1 MSGVA
6 ARRRSC
12 GWVPAAVLLALACAA
27 CADKR
32 TALAELATADG
43 PVEREAAGAAWS
55 PAPIGTRFFVGDAAR
70 TADGAAE
77 LAVPGGARL
86 AMQPHTVLRFGRAA
100 GRGLVVETGAVDI
113 SGEGRYELDVG
124 DVTVSRGGTVRVAAR
139 GAGRR
144 AIELKVGAAQISTE
158 DGGRVELQVGRA
170 VELGVGAVVVTATGA
185 AAAPDAESA
194 EGPADAQAA
203 AGDAGIAAGADA
215 GIDAGA
221 PEADATAVAVEL
233 SGRVEV
239 TRPGERAWKAL
250 PPGARRLEKGTV
262 LRVPAGGSAK
272 LASPGVSLELGGGA
286 RASVGDDLTFAI
298 EAGAGRARAAG
309 GVVRLPGG
317 ALALGG
323 AAGAGGTP
331 TTAPATSAA
340 PTTAPA
346 TSAAPTT
353 ASEARFDVRAREAAV
368 AIARGT
374 GKLSGAPGT
383 DLAMARGESA
393 VLGRAGTIR
402 VVDAIPTRFDL
413 RVPAGE
419 TLTVHDPRPSTAV
432 QVAFDGRC
440 PEGGIIELDR
450 DGRFRTPRVSAGKDA
465 ANLRVDPGAWT
476 YRLRCTTGG
485 GEGAAVASGRI
496 TVLRDAG
503 TRALPKARMPN
514 DIDADGR
521 TWRISYQSVIP
532 DLRIHAKNVA
542 PPFRLILARGGGKN
556 EAIEAKSPVVTVPGA
571 SLREGTFTYWVE
583 AGGTLKGKISTLII
597 NFDQTAAQVY
607 IESPQDGAAWS
618 GDLDVRGAVLPGWTA
633 SVGTVVIPIDRQR
646 RFAARV
652 GAPAGGTLVI
662 KLAHPER
669 GIHYYLRRSK

>member
-1 MSGVA
+1 MASRPTLV
-6 ARRRSC
+6 
-12 GWVPAAVLLALACAA
+12 GWVLAAVLLALACAA
-27 CADKR
+27 CSGKR
-32 TALAELATADG
+32 TALAELAKADG
-43 PVEREAAGAAWS
+43 PVEREAAGAPWRL
-55 PAPIGTRFFVGDAAR
+55 APIGTQFFVGDAAR
-70 TADGAAE
+70 TAGGAAE

-86 AMQPHTVLRFGRAA
+86 AMQPHTVLRFGGKAA
-100 GRGLVVETGAVDI
+100 GRGLVVEAGAIDI

-124 DVTVSRGGTVRVAAR
+124 DVTVSPGATVRVAAR

-170 VELGVGAVVVTATGA
+170 VELGVGAVVVTAVVDAALPGA
-185 AAAPDAESA
+185 A
-194 EGPADAQAA
+194 GAQAG
-203 AGDAGIAAGADA
+203 AGDAGIAVD
-215 GIDAGA
+215 A
-221 PEADATAVAVEL
+221 PEGDGAALEAEL
-233 SGRVEV
+233 TGRVEV
-239 TRPGERAWKAL
+239 TLPGERTWKAL

-272 LASPGVSLELGGGA
+272 LSSRGVSLELGGGA
-286 RASVGDDLTFAI
+286 RASVGDDLTLAI
-298 EAGAGRARAAG
+298 EAGAGRASATG

-317 ALALGG
+317 ALALGAS
-323 AAGAGGTP
+323 AAAPATSAAP
-331 TTAPATSAA
+331 MTAPATSAA
-340 PTTAPA
+340 PPTAPA
-346 TSAAPTT
+346 TSAAPPT
-353 ASEARFDVRAREAAV
+353 ASEARFDVGAREAAV
-368 AIARGT
+368 AIARGA

-419 TLTVHDPRPSTAV
+419 TLTVHDPRPPSAV
-432 QVAFDGRC
+432 QLQFGDRC

-485 GEGAAVASGRI
+485 GEGAAVATGRI
-496 TVLRDAG
+496 AVLHDAG
-503 TRALPKARMPN
+503 TRALPKARPPN

-532 DLRIHAKNVA
+532 DLRVHARGVL
-542 PPFRLILARGGGKN
+542 PPFRLILSRGGGKN
-556 EAIEAKSPVVTVPGA
+556 EAIEATAPVVTVPGA
-571 SLREGTFTYWVE
+571 SLREGTFTYWIE
-583 AGGTLKGKISTLII
+583 ASGALKGKISTLVI

-607 IESPQDGAAWS
+607 IESPEDGAAWT

-633 SVGTVVIPIDRQR
+633 SVDTVAIPLDRQR